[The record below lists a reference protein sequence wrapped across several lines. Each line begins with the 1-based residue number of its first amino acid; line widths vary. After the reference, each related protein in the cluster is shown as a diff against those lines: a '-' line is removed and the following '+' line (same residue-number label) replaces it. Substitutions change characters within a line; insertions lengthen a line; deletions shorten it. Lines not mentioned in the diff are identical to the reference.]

1 MLSKLKGGY
10 GNKTAECRPLLPP
23 FFKDSFFFDF
33 RDLKQK
39 IFTCVCP
46 EEAAME
52 IQTAAVP
59 SWLYEFP
66 KRHFLFGL

>member
-1 MLSKLKGGY
+1 MLLKLKGGY
-10 GNKTAECRPLLPP
+10 GNKQRNAGHYCRL
-23 FFKDSFFFDF
+23 FFKTAFFDL

-46 EEAAME
+46 EEAAMK
-52 IQTAAVP
+52 IQTAAVS

>member
-1 MLSKLKGGY
+1 MAINSGMP
-10 GNKTAECRPLLPP
+10 AIIAA
-23 FFKDSFFFDF
+23 FFLRQLFFDL

-52 IQTAAVP
+52 IQTAAVS